1 MLVSSLWLGRGRS
14 GTPIGGKLKKTFQ
27 AVDNCLFA
35 LFFYPWLSTSME
47 AQNLR
52 CRCPR
57 HTLFV
62 GASTAVKGDVTELRG
77 NEMSPNHVT
86 KLLLCSKL
94 LFLNRLEIND
104 PTSLPRTG
112 NAGEIGH
119 RRRCGLQQGKKRCAP
134 QWWKEFFRR
143 WSACAWFVWEP
154 ARSGRGCL
162 GSLVWRCGPEGA
174 ALVPG
179 PWA

>member
-14 GTPIGGKLKKTFQ
+14 GTPIGDKLKKTFQ

-57 HTLFV
+57 HTLFC
-62 GASTAVKGDVTELRG
+62 GTSTAVKGDVTELRG

-86 KLLLCSKL
+86 QLLLCSKL

-119 RRRCGLQQGKKRCAP
+119 RRRWCGPVKTWHGCAV
-134 QWWKEFFRR
+134 
-143 WSACAWFVWEP
+143 ACSREKSGVH
-154 ARSGRGCL
+154 RSGGKNFSDAGAL
-162 GSLVWRCGPEGA
+162 APGSSGSRQGRAGVA
-174 ALVPG
+174 
-179 PWA
+179 